1 MTRCRLLHILT
12 ILPIFVDF
20 SMEKCLRFP
29 ISLRQLYLMYSKVHI
44 NVARFARFA
53 RFARNVVRSDFWAD
67 FKTL

>member
-1 MTRCRLLHILT
+1 MARCRLVHILT

-29 ISLRQLYLMYSKVHI
+29 IALRQLYLMYSKVHI
-44 NVARFARFA
+44 NVARFAR
-53 RFARNVVRSDFWAD
+53 NVVRSDFWAD